1 MQPHVLFT
9 AHEHKAMIINTD
21 AMLRQDRQIIPINPD
36 NNNVFSFSL
45 GSSDMYEILVP
56 TCSYRMGT
64 SKIGFGYAVI
74 GKEYLNNNN
83 NNTQN

>member
-36 NNNVFSFSL
+36 NNNVFTFSL
-45 GSSDMYEILVP
+45 GASDMYEILVP

-64 SKIGFGYAVI
+64 SKIGFGFAVI
-74 GKEYLNNNN
+74 GKKNRNLMLD
-83 NNTQN
+83 